1 MKKDLCKMLALTV
14 MLTACAP
21 SSALALDY
29 KATLGNEPT
38 FETITEARANAPAA
52 LQPFA
57 SKTYVAHPVM
67 DAFPGDTTYVYRSAD
82 MYGINAAVR
91 LNTNIV
97 VYSDKSFASKDE
109 AQAYLKELGVID
121 IIDQA
126 RGSVILVTP
135 SDPEAGFTA
144 ADQKNYYALQTA
156 MFAINAAGTKDGED
170 VSYVDASYYGGFGFY
185 YVIGIDGGATFLNN
199 YVAGTQDYVS
209 RIAGMLLINGD
220 MERIST
226 VADSVPVC
234 LVNSNE
240 DIIAKYC
247 EANGAKAQHITADS
261 VEWYNQDYPVRRV
274 VSMTSDAPASELI
287 NKAYYGLFVKAV
299 RGQELKS
306 GLNSASTPYQGYGN
320 DCAPYSLSERNALI
334 NGVTADG
341 IHEIT
346 TKSEELSEF
355 TNAEGEY
362 VQTWFEYLPE
372 EVINNTAPAG
382 SVPLLLCVHGG
393 GDDPRQYVDGQG
405 WLVVAGKE
413 RIAIVAPEYSSMN
426 NFSEDG
432 RDALKKAFPA
442 LVRLMLEKYPA
453 LDASRVYVNG
463 YSMGSLGTC
472 ETMYGDPGLFAA
484 AYPQAGIMN
493 AGPTEEELTAFDN
506 VRLPICIST
515 SEYDMGF
522 NVDSV
527 THDIV
532 PDFYNLVSS
541 FKQLNKMEALPENPD
556 FEKYPMVGF
565 TADVMGSYV
574 MNDEYTN
581 HYWYFLDENDVPMVG
596 FQYVDSIVHCLYPQY
611 AGMVWDFFEHYSRNV
626 ETGEVIYNANVQ

>member
-1 MKKDLCKMLALTV
+1 MMKKNIGKLLTLTV

-29 KATLGNEPT
+29 KATLGNDST
-38 FETITEARANAPAA
+38 FETIAEARANAPAA
-52 LQPFA
+52 LQPFS
-57 SKTYVAHPVM
+57 SKTYAAHPVM
-67 DAFPGDTTYVYRSAD
+67 DEFPGDTTYVYRSAD

-97 VYSDKSFASKDE
+97 VYSDKNFASKDE
-109 AQAYLKELGVID
+109 AQAYLKELGLID

-170 VSYVDASYYGGFGFY
+170 VTYVDASYYGGFGFY

-220 MERIST
+220 MDRIST

-234 LVNSNE
+234 LVNSKE

-247 EANGAKAQHITADS
+247 EANDAKAQHITADT
-261 VEWYNQDYPVRRV
+261 VEWYNQAYPVRRV
-274 VSMTSDAPASELI
+274 VSMTSDASVSELI

-341 IHEIT
+341 IYEIE

-372 EVINNTAPAG
+372 EVKNNTAPAG
-382 SVPLLLCVHGG
+382 TVPLLLCVHGG

-426 NFSEDG
+426 NFSEEG
-432 RDALKKAFPA
+432 RAALAKAFPA

-484 AYPQAGIMN
+484 AYPQAGIMK
-493 AGPTEEELTAFDN
+493 AEPTEEERKAFDK

-515 SEYDMGF
+515 SEYDLWA
-522 NVDSV
+522 NVDTV

-532 PDFYNLVSS
+532 PDFYHLISD
-541 FKQLNKMEALPENPD
+541 FKTLNKMEALPENPD
-556 FEKYPMVGF
+556 FETYPITGF
-565 TADVMGSYV
+565 TADVMGTYV

-596 FQYVDSIVHCLYPQY
+596 FQYIDSIVHCLYPEY
-611 AGMVWDFFEHYSRNV
+611 AGMVWDFVKHYSRNI
-626 ETGEVIYNANVQ
+626 ETGEVIYNANV